1 MLIEDNSNSMML
13 PDELLAGVIE
23 PQKLILESRARVL
36 KAITRNI
43 EYPVSLDSSDSYLR
57 NHIRARVRIV
67 VLYVDLI
74 GSTNMSVMLPID
86 TFTKIIQTFAQEMA
100 IIILLNQGY
109 VLKYV
114 GDAVIAYFPSETDIE
129 QSCHRAVNCAR
140 NMLMVVEQSINPILK
155 ENNYPELSVK
165 IGIDAGENAVV
176 QYGSDGATSH
186 VDLLGHTMSLTAK
199 ITAMAQPN
207 HILMGDMAYKC
218 VNLYMR
224 KKLTQYSLQA
234 FDYIDHQTGDAYRLY
249 SLSS

>member
-1 MLIEDNSNSMML
+1 MSTE
-13 PDELLAGVIE
+13 EFFTGVIE

-43 EYPVSLDSSDSYLR
+43 EYSVPLDSSDGYLR
-57 NHIRARVRIV
+57 SHVRSKVKVV

-100 IIILLNQGY
+100 IVILLTRGY

-114 GDAVIAYFPSETDIE
+114 GDAVIAYFPGETDME

-140 NMLMVVEQSINPILK
+140 NMLMVLEQSINPVLK
-155 ENNYPELSVK
+155 QNNYPELSVK

-176 QYGSDGATSH
+176 RYGSDGPMSH
-186 VDLLGHTMSLTAK
+186 VDLLGHSMSLTAK

-218 VNLYMR
+218 LNPSIR
-224 KKLTQYSLQA
+224 NRLTRYSLQA

-249 SLSS
+249 SISS